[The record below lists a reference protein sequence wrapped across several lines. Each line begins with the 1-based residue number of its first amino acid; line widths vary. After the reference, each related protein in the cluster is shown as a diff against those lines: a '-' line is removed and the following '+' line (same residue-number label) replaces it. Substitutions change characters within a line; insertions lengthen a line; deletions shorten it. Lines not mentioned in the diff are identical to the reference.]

1 MDSIFWKGSTHNRRN
16 SRQSSWEVRR
26 ENAGGNRCSYSDI
39 FFIVLAPQ
47 PKQLPQF
54 AVTAV
59 IANDKARHKMTPAN
73 SKESHIAGTFSH
85 SLERTLRRVSRHKL
99 KKS

>member
-26 ENAGGNRCSYSDI
+26 ENAGGGNRCSYSDI

-59 IANDKARHKMTPAN
+59 IANDKARHQMRLPIQRRT
-73 SKESHIAGTFSH
+73 I
-85 SLERTLRRVSRHKL
+85 SLERFHTAWSEH
-99 KKS
+99 